1 MLNLIRLRPFI
12 VQAMPLGQ
20 RAAELLTP
28 LLGTLLLTIEAIFAE
43 DKILQYTSD
52 LDQALA

>member
-1 MLNLIRLRPFI
+1 
-12 VQAMPLGQ
+12 MPLGQ